1 MTHHVSTPAQRHT
14 QQLQH
19 LRAALRAAGL
29 HGTRAGMRPLQ
40 QRPSRQVA
48 VGSETEALSS
58 RQRVVAGSPQAAH
71 RQVRAAVSTLD
82 CSQQAPRRSPGSGSV
97 GAMSRLSEAL
107 REQRGGG
114 CARLSERAAPRRP
127 GPARPQL
134 LRRFGGQD
142 FCNWVRLR
150 LLEIGKCMGGY

>member
-1 MTHHVSTPAQRHT
+1 M
-14 QQLQH
+14 
-19 LRAALRAAGL
+19 
-29 HGTRAGMRPLQ
+29 
-40 QRPSRQVA
+40 
-48 VGSETEALSS
+48 GSETEALSS
-58 RQRVVAGSPQAAH
+58 RQRAVAGSPQAAH

-114 CARLSERAAPRRP
+114 CARLSERAAAARRA
-127 GPARPQL
+127 GQL

-142 FCNWVRLR
+142 FYVRLR
-150 LLEIGKCMGGY
+150 VCLRSKCMGGH

>member
-1 MTHHVSTPAQRHT
+1 MALKNGQKLKTRRPFKSDHRDPPCVSTPAQRHT

-29 HGTRAGMRPLQ
+29 HGTRAGMWPLQ

-58 RQRVVAGSPQAAH
+58 RQRAVAGSPQAAH

-82 CSQQAPRRSPGSGSV
+82 CSQQAPRRPR
-97 GAMSRLSEAL
+97 ARARSRPISA
-107 REQRGGG
+107 RRSCRCARGG
-114 CARLSERAAPRRP
+114 CRCSVV
-127 GPARPQL
+127 L
-134 LRRFGGQD
+134 LTLDACRVVVFLALW
-142 FCNWVRLR
+142 F
-150 LLEIGKCMGGY
+150 